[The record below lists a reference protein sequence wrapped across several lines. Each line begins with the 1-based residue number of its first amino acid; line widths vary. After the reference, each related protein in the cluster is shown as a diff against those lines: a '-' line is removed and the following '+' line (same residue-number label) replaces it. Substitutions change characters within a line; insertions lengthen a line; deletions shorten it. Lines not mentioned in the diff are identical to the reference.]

1 MVRPKRNPQRK
12 EAEMSLPSMTTAFC
26 LSGIAGLALTSAAMP
41 PIGDG
46 SAHHQLRCEL
56 SAKTGSCVSATTGTM
71 RKPGYAVTVPSPAD
85 TSLRSHCRTAA
96 HGGREQAQIQ
106 IAANCVGGR
115 ASSTANRLD

>member
-1 MVRPKRNPQRK
+1 MVRPKRNPLRK

-56 SAKTGSCVSATTGTM
+56 SAKTGSCVSTTTGTM
-71 RKPGYAVTVPSPAD
+71 RKPGYAVTVPSVTD
-85 TSLRSHCRTAA
+85 TSLGSHCRTAV
-96 HGGREQAQIQ
+96 HGDREQTQIQ
-106 IAANCVGGR
+106 IAANCAGGR
-115 ASSTANRLD
+115 AAFAASRLD